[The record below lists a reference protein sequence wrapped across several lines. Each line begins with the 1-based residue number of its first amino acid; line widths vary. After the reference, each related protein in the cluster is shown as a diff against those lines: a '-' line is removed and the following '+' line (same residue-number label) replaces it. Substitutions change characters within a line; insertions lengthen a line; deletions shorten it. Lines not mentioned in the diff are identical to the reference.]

1 MGVAALADD
10 QHHEGDDHQHH
21 AEGLGHPDGL
31 TKQGPVKQ
39 VQAVGAHPLD
49 PGPADAVPDEVEA
62 GVLPVEGPGL
72 GDDEDDE
79 EQTDEIPQALV
90 EEGGMDLDV
99 LRGGGPQPHPPGQV
113 GLPAEGLA
121 VDEIPP
127 TPYSLSDE
135 QAHASQVREGPEGQ
149 LLDLAEDH
157 QHEKGHD
164 HRPVDGQS
172 PVPDPQHGH
181 PVQSAVGPPVQV
193 QIEDDVVDPGADD
206 AQGQLPDDQV
216 VDVVL
221 GEAVSLGLAAAE
233 QHRQQQARHND
244 DAVPVDPVSPVDGHR
259 VRVELPVP
267 EETGKA
273 DGHIASRLH
282 GNCPPSGV

>member
-1 MGVAALADD
+1 MFPVRGGLRRLGWGLPGLRNSLRNSLRRGGIFRSVGLRRDRLRSRRLGSQGRLTGDEEGLLPVGVAALADD

-135 QAHASQVREGPEGQ
+135 QAHASQVREGAEG
-149 LLDLAEDH
+149 
-157 QHEKGHD
+157 
-164 HRPVDGQS
+164 
-172 PVPDPQHGH
+172 
-181 PVQSAVGPPVQV
+181 
-193 QIEDDVVDPGADD
+193 
-206 AQGQLPDDQV
+206 
-216 VDVVL
+216 
-221 GEAVSLGLAAAE
+221 
-233 QHRQQQARHND
+233 
-244 DAVPVDPVSPVDGHR
+244 
-259 VRVELPVP
+259 
-267 EETGKA
+267 
-273 DGHIASRLH
+273 
-282 GNCPPSGV
+282 